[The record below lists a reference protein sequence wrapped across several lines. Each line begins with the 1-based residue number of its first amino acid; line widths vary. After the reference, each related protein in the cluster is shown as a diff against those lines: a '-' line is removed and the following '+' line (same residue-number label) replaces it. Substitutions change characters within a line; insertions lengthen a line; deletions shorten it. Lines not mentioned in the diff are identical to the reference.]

1 MEIYTTEA
9 ALLSI
14 KPKSRSLYEKAW
26 NGFVQYTGRMQDFES
41 RIPKESELMDYFT
54 YLRETVGRASTTIWT
69 TYSMINAV
77 IKNKYSQKLQDYP
90 RLTNL
95 LKSYDV
101 DTIKKAAVFSTD
113 ELRRFFE
120 MEIDDAYWLVRKA
133 LVIFAYFGGLRLT
146 EVMDLKVISYFI
158 LKLFAL
164 YLIFC

>member
-41 RIPKESELMDYFT
+41 HIPKESELMDYFT

-77 IKNKYSQKLQDYP
+77 IKTVKNC
-90 RLTNL
+90 R
-95 LKSYDV
+95 
-101 DTIKKAAVFSTD
+101 TIHA
-113 ELRRFFE
+113 
-120 MEIDDAYWLVRKA
+120 
-133 LVIFAYFGGLRLT
+133 
-146 EVMDLKVISYFI
+146 
-158 LKLFAL
+158 
-164 YLIFC
+164 

>member
-1 MEIYTTEA
+1 M
-9 ALLSI
+9 
-14 KPKSRSLYEKAW
+14 
-26 NGFVQYTGRMQDFES
+26 
-41 RIPKESELMDYFT
+41 
-54 YLRETVGRASTTIWT
+54 
-69 TYSMINAV
+69 
-77 IKNKYSQKLQDYP
+77 
-90 RLTNL
+90 